1 MMAKLSSPLLTGVL
15 GFLLSVAVGVA
26 VTWRAATA
34 LVDRAIHARAH
45 VEPTEQK
52 KKGWDFWT
60 IEIEN
65 LSSELKEDR
74 DRMKKR
80 LEELDQREARI
91 AATEKELAKARAD
104 VAALRKDISDRIVE
118 MSSDEAVNLRKLSQ
132 TYANLTPRAVVAIIR
147 EMDDGTAVKILALMK
162 PEVVGPIFEEMSKT
176 AGTDGPLARRAA
188 VLSEKMRMLKAAKP
202 SP

>member
-1 MMAKLSSPLLTGVL
+1 MIAKLASPVVSGVIGL
-15 GFLLSVAVGVA
+15 LLSLAVGIA

-34 LVDRAIHARAH
+34 LVDRAIYARAH
-45 VEPTEQK
+45 QEPTEQK

-74 DRMKKR
+74 ARVKKR

-118 MSSDEAVNLRKLSQ
+118 MSADEAVNLRKLSQ

-188 VLSEKMRMLKAAKP
+188 VLSEKMRMLKASKTAQ
-202 SP
+202 